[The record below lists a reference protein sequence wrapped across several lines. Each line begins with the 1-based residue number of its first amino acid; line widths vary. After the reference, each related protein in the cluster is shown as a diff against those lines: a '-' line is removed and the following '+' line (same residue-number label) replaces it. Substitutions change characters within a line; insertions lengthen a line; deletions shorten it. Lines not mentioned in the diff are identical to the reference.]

1 MLRINQIKLP
11 YQHTEEMLKKK
22 VAKILRISEDEILNF
37 YIKKKSIDARKK
49 PDLFYVYSLDVKVK
63 GEKSV
68 LTRCKN
74 KDVSI
79 AKNTYFSP
87 AVTGNEVL
95 QNRPVVIGSG
105 PAGLFC
111 TFLLAQ
117 NGYQPILLE
126 RGASVEERMQDVE
139 KFWSEGILNPES
151 NIQFGEGG
159 AGTFSDGKLNTSLK
173 DPLGLNRWVL
183 KTFVDHGAPKEILYE
198 GKPHIGTDILTTV
211 IRNIRE
217 HMLQMG
223 AEIRFHSKVTD
234 FITDQTKNQ
243 LIAVEINDKE
253 QLSVNVAV
261 LAIGHSA
268 RDTFQTLYDHRIP
281 MTAKSFA
288 VGVRA
293 EHPQTVINVSQ
304 YGMEHPADLPAAP
317 YKLTAQLE
325 NGRGVYSFCMCPGG
339 YVVNASSELGRLAV
353 NGMSYHDRAGENAN
367 SAIVVTVTPE
377 DFASSH
383 PLAGMEF
390 QRDLEEKAYALGSGS
405 VPVQRLED
413 FKNDKTTSAFGKVTP
428 QIKGNYQKSNLRS
441 IFPQVLSESIL
452 LGMECFESH
461 IHGFSDPDTLLS
473 GVESR
478 TSSPIRISRNEFFQS
493 ELKGLYPC
501 GEGAGYAGGITSA
514 AMDGLKVAEGIMK
527 QYKPLFTKN

>member
-1 MLRINQIKLP
+1 MLRVNQIKLP
-11 YQHTEEMLKKK
+11 YQHAEEMLKKK
-22 VAKILRISEDEILNF
+22 VAQVLRISEDEILNF

-68 LTRCKN
+68 LTRCKS

-87 AVTGNEVL
+87 AVTGSEVL

-126 RGASVEERMQDVE
+126 RGASVEERIQDVE

-211 IRNIRE
+211 IRNMRE
-217 HMLQMG
+217 HMSQMG

-234 FITDQTKNQ
+234 FMIDQTKNQ
-243 LIAVEINDKE
+243 LLAVEMNSF
-253 QLSVNVAV
+253 LS
-261 LAIGHSA
+261 
-268 RDTFQTLYDHRIP
+268 
-281 MTAKSFA
+281 
-288 VGVRA
+288 
-293 EHPQTVINVSQ
+293 
-304 YGMEHPADLPAAP
+304 
-317 YKLTAQLE
+317 
-325 NGRGVYSFCMCPGG
+325 
-339 YVVNASSELGRLAV
+339 
-353 NGMSYHDRAGENAN
+353 MSLCLQ
-367 SAIVVTVTPE
+367 SVTVQEIHSRPCMTT
-377 DFASSH
+377 
-383 PLAGMEF
+383 GF
-390 QRDLEEKAYALGSGS
+390 Q
-405 VPVQRLED
+405 
-413 FKNDKTTSAFGKVTP
+413 
-428 QIKGNYQKSNLRS
+428 
-441 IFPQVLSESIL
+441 
-452 LGMECFESH
+452 
-461 IHGFSDPDTLLS
+461 
-473 GVESR
+473 
-478 TSSPIRISRNEFFQS
+478 
-493 ELKGLYPC
+493 
-501 GEGAGYAGGITSA
+501 
-514 AMDGLKVAEGIMK
+514 
-527 QYKPLFTKN
+527 